1 MYHKIKLHIALF
13 VLLVFSFVGNIN
25 AQCPQLYDFFGTPNN
40 APYWYDCTGN
50 NYTLTIQSPNNIGS
64 YTIDWGDGSPNSTGG
79 SLIPPASVTHT
90 YNSAVDT
97 FIVTFTEDTSGCV
110 IQGVM
115 VMEEATSAS
124 IQIPIGGL
132 TQTCAP
138 APLEFIN
145 SSTNTSETTVFTW
158 DFGDGSPPVV
168 YDYTNVGQTISHTY
182 QQGTVN
188 CVTQVTLTAENYCN
202 TIQGGNS
209 MATFNPIRIWDIDDA
224 AINASATVLCYPDT
238 IVTFQ
243 NITNRNCLAQGN
255 IAQRYEWWNFGDYW
269 GNGYDSIVGW
279 VAWPPANPYTMAY
292 PGIGSY
298 DVMMVDSSFCGLD
311 TAFITIQ
318 IVPPPFAAL
327 NANKDTIC
335 EGESITFSNLSGG
348 GANAFFWNF
357 GDGGGWVPSAGG
369 AVNHTYNNAGDFTI
383 QVVSNITGGT
393 GGCTD
398 TASLDIHVLATPLA
412 SFSFDNNNGCDSM
425 NVNFTNTSSI
435 DAITW
440 VWDFDNGQTDNTS
453 TPSIQ
458 FYGAAGNY
466 NIDLTVTNANGC
478 PNTFNQTLTVY
489 QSPVPAFTP
498 TSVCV
503 NEMASFLDNSTFLG
517 TDSILTWSWDFGDG
531 ATSIQ
536 QNPFHMYTA
545 PGFYNMVLTVNTAF
559 CVGADTVQINVEN
572 IPTANFVPD
581 TTSGCADLLVNFN
594 NTSSANATNFYWDFG
609 DGDTSIAINPSHL
622 FLNSFGYD
630 TTYTVTLIAQTTF
643 GCSDTVTQQV
653 TVFPNPS
660 ASFVDNASLDCAPLI
675 VNFTN
680 TSSGGVAYEW
690 DFNDGSPIDTA
701 FSPNHTY
708 QNLTQFIDNNLLT
721 LIVTSANGCT
731 DTVQKNIVVYPEP
744 QFGFSINPDSGCSPL
759 LVTFPSVIGAVDYQ
773 WDFGDGTFGS
783 GPTPN
788 HIYYNT
794 VTNNIVYN
802 VTLTAT
808 SPFACVDTT
817 YGSVLV
823 FPNPSAQ
830 FTIDSLNGCHPLE
843 VNYTNS
849 STGGTFYHWN
859 LGDGT
864 IFDTLSSNFQHTY
877 TNTTGATVQMQVE
890 LIAETDRSCKDTITQ
905 LVDVYPKV
913 TAVLQA
919 DTVGCS
925 PFTTTFNNFSSGAT
939 KYYWDFGDGS
949 AIDTTF
955 NPTHQFIN
963 SGFTN
968 VTYTVS
974 LVIESVYGCL
984 DTTYQDVIVYPATT
998 ALLATND
1005 TIGCHPLT
1013 INFTNNSIGGTFYHW
1028 NLDDGSS
1035 FDTTSLN
1042 FNHTFLNTSGV
1053 IQNYNVSLVSETNNG
1068 CKDTTFQN
1076 ILVYPDVTAILQAD
1090 TFGCSPFTTTFNNFS
1105 IGATKYYWDF
1115 GDGSAIDTTSSPTHQ
1130 FVNPSLVNTFYT
1142 VTLIS
1147 ESVYGCTDT
1156 VYQQILVYPA
1166 TTAQLSVDN
1175 IIGCHPLTVGFVNNS
1190 IGGTSYHWD
1199 FGDGISF
1206 DTSALGFNHTFYNT
1220 TGVIQ
1225 NFQTTLISETI
1236 NGCKDTAYQSIDV
1249 YPDVVA
1255 IFVADTSGCSPLNS
1269 NLVNNSIGASTYV
1282 WNFGDGSPVD
1292 TSFSPTH
1299 QYTNTTPNDVTYAIS
1314 LISESVYGC
1323 LDTMIQDITIYTT
1336 PQASFTPTPLIQ
1348 TYPSTAIAI
1357 SNTTSAGGWQYHW
1370 YYGDG
1375 DSSLLSIPPNHV
1387 YSTWGNYTVSVLV
1400 EGAYCSD
1407 TASSIIQIIPPV
1419 PVVNFT
1425 GPAQG
1430 CRPLTVSFQNN
1441 SIYGYS
1447 NAWNFGDGGISTQ
1460 ENPTYTYY
1468 NAGIYS
1474 VTLTVV
1480 GDGGQDTETQTQIIE
1495 VYENPNAV
1503 FTVSP
1508 SVVFIPDEPV
1518 LLFNLSNFASSY
1530 SWDFGDGG
1538 TSTDQNPQHFY
1549 TQPGFYDIQLVA
1561 STENNCTDTFRI
1573 ISAVEAKAEGGIKIP
1588 NAFTPNIGGS
1598 NGGEVIPGNLDNDVF
1613 HPILYGVDK
1622 YELNIFNKW
1631 GELLFISTDIKIG
1644 WDGYYRDELCQQDV
1658 YVYKIQV
1665 TYIDGTSDSFVGD
1678 LTLLR

>member
-1 MYHKIKLHIALF
+1 MYNKIHLYKAL
-13 VLLVFSFVGNIN
+13 LLIILLTVMSSIS
-25 AQCPQLYDFFGTPNN
+25 AQCPQLYDFFGIPNN
-40 APYWYDCTGN
+40 TPYWYDCTGN

-64 YTIDWGDGSPNSTGG
+64 YTIDWGDGSPTTTGA
-79 SLIPPASVTHT
+79 SLVPPASVTHNYT
-90 YNSAVDT
+90 AAVDT

-158 DFGDGSPPVV
+158 DFGDGSAPIV
-168 YDYTNVGQTISHTY
+168 YDYTNAGQTISHTY

-238 IVTFQ
+238 TVTFQ

-318 IVPPPFAAL
+318 IVAPPFAAL
-327 NANKDTIC
+327 TVSKDTIC

-369 AVNHTYNNAGDFTI
+369 TVNHTYNNSGDYTI
-383 QVVSNITGGT
+383 QIVSNITEGT

-398 TASLDIHVLATPLA
+398 TASIDIHVLATPLA

-425 NVNFTNTSSI
+425 YVNYTNTSSI

-440 VWDFDNGQTDNTS
+440 LWNFDNGQIDNTP
-453 TPSIQ
+453 TPPIQ
-458 FYGAAGNY
+458 FYNAPGNY
-466 NIDLTVTNANGC
+466 NVELTVSNANGC
-478 PNTFNQTLTVY
+478 PNTTNQILTVY

-503 NEMASFLDNSTFLG
+503 NEMASFTDNSTFLG
-517 TDSILTWSWDFGDG
+517 TDSILTWSWDFGDTG
-531 ATSIQ
+531 TSNQ
-536 QNPFHMYTA
+536 QNPFHIYTT
-545 PGFYNMVLTVNTAF
+545 PGFYDMVLTVNTAF
-559 CVGADTVQINVEN
+559 CSGIDTVQINVEN

-581 TTSGCADLLVNFN
+581 TTNGCADLLVNFT
-594 NTSSANATNFYWDFG
+594 NTSSANATDFYWNFG
-609 DGDTSIAINPSHL
+609 DGDTSIVVNPSHL
-622 FLNSFGYD
+622 FLNPFGYD

-643 GCSDTVTQQV
+643 GCSDTIMQQV
-653 TVFPNPS
+653 TVYPNPT
-660 ASFVDNASLDCAPLI
+660 ASFTDNASLDCAPLI
-675 VNFTN
+675 VDFTN
-680 TSSGGVAYEW
+680 TSIGGVSYEW
-690 DFNDGSPIDTA
+690 NFGDGTPLDTA
-701 FSPNHTY
+701 FSPSHTY
-708 QNLTQFIDNNLLT
+708 QNLTQFIDNDLLT

-731 DTVQKNIVVYPEP
+731 DTAQKNIVVYPEP

-794 VTNNIVYN
+794 ITNNVIYN

-830 FTIDSLNGCHPLE
+830 FIIDSLNGCHPLE
-843 VNYTNS
+843 VNYTNN
-849 STGGTFYHWN
+849 STGGTYYHWD

-864 IFDTLSSNFQHTY
+864 SFDTLSSNFQHTY
-877 TNTTGATVQMQVE
+877 INTTGAVIQEQIE
-890 LIAETDRSCKDTITQ
+890 LIAETDRGCKDTLVQT
-905 LVDVYPKV
+905 VDVYPKV
-913 TAVLQA
+913 TAILQA

-925 PFTTTFNNFSSGAT
+925 PFTTTFNNFSIGSI

-949 AIDTTF
+949 AIDT
-955 NPTHQFIN
+955 NSIPTHQFIN
-963 SGFTN
+963 SSLVN
-968 VTYTVS
+968 VTYTVM
-974 LVIESVYGCL
+974 LIAESVYGCT
-984 DTTYQDVIVYPATT
+984 DTTYKNVLVYPATT
-998 ALLATND
+998 ALLTTND

-1013 INFTNNSIGGTFYHW
+1013 IGFVNNSIGGTFYHW
-1028 NLDDGSS
+1028 DFGDGTS
-1035 FDTTSLN
+1035 FDTTS
-1042 FNHTFLNTSGV
+1042 
-1053 IQNYNVSLVSETNNG
+1053 
-1068 CKDTTFQN
+1068 
-1076 ILVYPDVTAILQAD
+1076 
-1090 TFGCSPFTTTFNNFS
+1090 
-1105 IGATKYYWDF
+1105 
-1115 GDGSAIDTTSSPTHQ
+1115 
-1130 FVNPSLVNTFYT
+1130 
-1142 VTLIS
+1142 
-1147 ESVYGCTDT
+1147 
-1156 VYQQILVYPA
+1156 
-1166 TTAQLSVDN
+1166 
-1175 IIGCHPLTVGFVNNS
+1175 
-1190 IGGTSYHWD
+1190 
-1199 FGDGISF
+1199 
-1206 DTSALGFNHTFYNT
+1206 LGFNHTFYNT

-1225 NFQTTLISETI
+1225 NFQTTLVSETI
-1236 NGCKDTAYQSIDV
+1236 NGCKDTTYQSIAV

-1255 IFVADTSGCSPLNS
+1255 KFVADTASCSPLNTT
-1269 NLVNNSIGASTYV
+1269 LVNNSIGASTYN
-1282 WNFGDGSPVD
+1282 WNFGDGSPAD
-1292 TSFSPTH
+1292 TSFAPLH
-1299 QYTNTTPNDVTYAIS
+1299 QFTNTTPNDITYTIS
-1314 LISESVYGC
+1314 LIAESIYGC
-1323 LDTMIQDITIYTT
+1323 KDTMIQDITIYTT

-1357 SNTTSAGGWQYHW
+1357 SNTTSTGTWQYTW

-1375 DSSLLSIPPNHV
+1375 DSSLLTIPPNHV
-1387 YSTWGNYTVSVLV
+1387 YSTWGSYTISVLV
-1400 EGAYCSD
+1400 EGAHCSD
-1407 TASSIIQIIPPV
+1407 TASRIIEIIPPV
-1419 PVVNFT
+1419 PVANFT
-1425 GPAQG
+1425 GPAKG

-1447 NAWNFGDGGISTQ
+1447 NAWNFGDGGLSTQ
-1460 ENPTYTYY
+1460 INPTYTYY

-1480 GDGGQDTETQTQIIE
+1480 GDGGQDVETQTQIIE
-1495 VYENPNAV
+1495 VYENPTAF
-1503 FTVSP
+1503 FTVTP
-1508 SVVFIPDEPV
+1508 TVVFIPEEPV
-1518 LLFNLSNFASSY
+1518 LIYNLSNFASSY
-1530 SWDFGDGG
+1530 LWSFGDGE
-1538 TSTDQNPQHFY
+1538 TSTDQNPQHYY
-1549 TQPGFYDIQLVA
+1549 TQAGFYDIQLIA
-1561 STENNCTDTFRI
+1561 TTENNCTDTFRI
-1573 ISAVEAKAEGGIKIP
+1573 LSAVEAKAEGGIKIP

-1613 HPILYGVDK
+1613 HPILYGVEK

-1631 GELLFISTDIKIG
+1631 GELLFVSTDINIG

-1658 YVYKIQV
+1658 YVYKISV
-1665 TYIDGTSDSFVGD
+1665 TYIDGTSDSYVGD